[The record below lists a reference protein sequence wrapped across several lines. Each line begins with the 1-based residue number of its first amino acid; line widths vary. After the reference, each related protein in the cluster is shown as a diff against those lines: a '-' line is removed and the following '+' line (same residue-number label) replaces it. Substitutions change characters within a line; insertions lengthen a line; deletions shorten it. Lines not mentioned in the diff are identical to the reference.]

1 MIQAIKSCKELIP
14 YLKDTIEDEGLEVSV
29 EENLDDKRLAI
40 IKVDNY
46 YNDLHLTT
54 PPKSIDFV
62 VAVDCECSSYVLYL
76 LELKNVN
83 SPKLLNVK
91 DIHEKF
97 EMTIQDF
104 LSTRFKTIFLADKYK
119 YKDIKLYLISD
130 AYGLA
135 GKYATFNE
143 YKKIQEKKQ
152 KIQARDSLRVERHLG
167 GKLYKFKG
175 KIVKINY
182 DIPPNPII
190 KRIS

>member
-1 MIQAIKSCKELIP
+1 MKS
-14 YLKDTIEDEGLEVSV
+14 
-29 EENLDDKRLAI
+29 
-40 IKVDNY
+40 
-46 YNDLHLTT
+46 LT
-54 PPKSIDFV
+54 
-62 VAVDCECSSYVLYL
+62 
-76 LELKNVN
+76 
-83 SPKLLNVK
+83 

-104 LSTRFKTIFLADKYK
+104 LSTKFEAIFLADKYK

-143 YKKIQEKKQ
+143 YKRVQEKRQ